1 MLSSKYFMHKADI
14 TNNARTYDSLY
25 DTYCYKTLFSRKNFF
40 IPIWY
45 LNYLHS
51 ISSYIYVVKAFCLPY
66 KVSLMQPDEKSKI
79 LSVSL
84 HCKCLNIGVTK
95 RICLQE
101 SNSSA
106 KSIPTLGALS
116 FNIEY
121 PLLEAIMLT
130 L

>member
-1 MLSSKYFMHKADI
+1 M
-14 TNNARTYDSLY
+14 
-25 DTYCYKTLFSRKNFF
+25 
-40 IPIWY
+40 
-45 LNYLHS
+45 
-51 ISSYIYVVKAFCLPY
+51 YIYIYSTRLFVFHIKYHLC
-66 KVSLMQPDEKSKI
+66 SLDEKSKNA
-79 LSVSL
+79 SVSF
-84 HCKCLNIGVTK
+84 HYKCLNIGVTK

-101 SNSSA
+101 GNSSA

>member
-1 MLSSKYFMHKADI
+1 MIRFTIPIVTKHFLAVK
-14 TNNARTYDSLY
+14 TSLY
-25 DTYCYKTLFSRKNFF
+25 LFDICIIYIQYR
-40 IPIWY
+40 
-45 LNYLHS
+45 L
-51 ISSYIYVVKAFCLPY
+51 IYVVKAFCLPY